1 METQNL
7 NPNPILEDQNASVD
21 NSEHDYKNPKWED
34 YIRYAFYAGMFSA
47 AITTIYI
54 IASFGFEELK
64 TKFGIDVWSFID
76 VAIMLGLSF
85 GLNKKS
91 WVSGLF
97 LSIYFILSKIIL
109 FESLG
114 VISGFLSIAFIFLF
128 IRGTWAAYK
137 LKQHRKRTQPELH
150 EKRKRSF
157 LFYFGMSAGIMIG
170 VILIGLIII
179 GILSPENKVYN
190 DKDIKAEYYHFI
202 KDNELIQDDEE
213 LIYFYSDAF
222 FNFKNS
228 FYFLTD
234 KNIVLYSTEWY
245 EPELIIPLRHIN
257 DFEYYKSESFF
268 DDSYIKLLLHDGNEA
283 YVYITI
289 EENGDDRFYEKLML
303 NWNLE
308 NEAKGSSAE
317 DAI

>member
-1 METQNL
+1 
-7 NPNPILEDQNASVD
+7 
-21 NSEHDYKNPKWED
+21 
-34 YIRYAFYAGMFSA
+34 
-47 AITTIYI
+47 
-54 IASFGFEELK
+54 
-64 TKFGIDVWSFID
+64 
-76 VAIMLGLSF
+76 
-85 GLNKKS
+85 
-91 WVSGLF
+91 
-97 LSIYFILSKIIL
+97 
-109 FESLG
+109 
-114 VISGFLSIAFIFLF
+114 AFIFLF

-137 LKQHRKRTQPELH
+137 LKQHRKRTQPELE

-157 LFYFGMSAGIMIG
+157 LFYFGMSTGIVIG
-170 VILIGLIII
+170 VILVGLMII

-190 DKDIKAEYYHFI
+190 DKDIKAEYFHFI
-202 KDNELIQDDEE
+202 KDNGLIQDDEE

-222 FNFKNS
+222 FDFKNS

-245 EPELIIPLRHIN
+245 EPEWIIPLRHIN

-268 DDSYIKLLLHDGNEA
+268 DDSYIRLLLHDGNEA
-283 YVYITI
+283 YVYITN